1 VTESVRVE
9 RLDHVTVNVT
19 DVDRAKGFYTGVLG
33 LREVPRPASFTFPGA
48 WYALGP
54 GPVLL
59 HLVRQETSD
68 PPASRHFA
76 IWTADVH
83 AAGRALAAAGCSVRW
98 DRTKIPGVDRFFTN
112 DPDGNLIEIQGTEIR
127 EGDSSQGSLAQR

>member
-1 VTESVRVE
+1 MSEALRVE

-19 DVDRAKGFYTGVLG
+19 DVDRAKGFYAGVLG
-33 LREVPRPASFTFPGA
+33 LAEVPRPASFTFPGA

-59 HLVRQETSD
+59 HLVRQVEAD

-76 IWTADVH
+76 VWTADVH
-83 AAGRALAAAGCSVRW
+83 AAGRVLELAGYAVRW
-98 DRTKIPGVDRFFTN
+98 DRTKIPGIDRFFTN
-112 DPDGNLIEIQGTEIR
+112 DPDGNLIEIQGKEIG
-127 EGDSSQGSLAQR
+127 EGDQGKQGTSGD